1 MGAPR
6 VCAPGSYRGLR
17 LRVVPHGDPA
27 VYRLRKRTLSRGR
40 GCRMVA
46 GVMAAPPLP
55 LWRMTR
61 IRYDRLVDVGI
72 FGPDDRVELLD
83 GLLVGREPQGKRH
96 AAVVVLVRAALEKA
110 FGRGYHVREEKPIA
124 LDEQSEPE
132 PDVVV
137 VPGQPRDY
145 LDAHPSRPVLLV
157 EVAETSLSID
167 RLRKGG
173 LYARAGIADYWVV
186 NLLDDV
192 LEVYREPVRGSSE
205 HEDWKY
211 ASVRALRRH
220 AVVTPLAAPRARIRV
235 AALLP

>member
-1 MGAPR
+1 
-6 VCAPGSYRGLR
+6 
-17 LRVVPHGDPA
+17 
-27 VYRLRKRTLSRGR
+27 
-40 GCRMVA
+40 
-46 GVMAAPPLP
+46 
-55 LWRMTR
+55 MTR

-83 GLLVGREPQGKRH
+83 GLLVAREPQGKRH

-110 FGRGYHVREEKPIA
+110 FGRGYHLREAKPIA

-137 VPGQPRDY
+137 VPGQPRDD

-192 LEVYREPVRGSSE
+192 LEVSREPVRGSSE
-205 HEDWKY
+205 REDWKY
-211 ASVRALRRH
+211 DSVRVLRRH
-220 AVVTPLAAPRARIRV
+220 AVVTPLAAPRARVRV
-235 AALLP
+235 ATPP